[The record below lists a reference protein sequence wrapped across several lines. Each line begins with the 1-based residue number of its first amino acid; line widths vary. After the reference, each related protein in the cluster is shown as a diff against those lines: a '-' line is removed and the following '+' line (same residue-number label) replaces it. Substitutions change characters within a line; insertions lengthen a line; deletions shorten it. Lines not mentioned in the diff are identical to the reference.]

1 MQHPA
6 FDILFV
12 LALIVPAAAVIV
24 GGLLLVMVPRQRQR
38 TRSVRNAVH
47 V

>member
-24 GGLLLVMVPRQRQR
+24 GGLLVMVPRQRQR